1 MKDEVIVLKDGE
13 WNNAIEIPV
22 LAKIDTIRIHALPKK
37 TNMSTIMAQIITSDN
52 EIRD

>member
-22 LAKIDTIRIHALPKK
+22 LAKIDTIRIH
-37 TNMSTIMAQIITSDN
+37 NYGSN
-52 EIRD
+52 HHF